1 MKIIN
6 FPFFSLSFHPRKHNK
21 SYSFLG
27 FLLTHQKKISFIL
40 SHTLFLILCIVV
52 PITQGFADSK
62 KQIIQPN
69 PDDGITIIVEK
80 GQTLSIISKTYL
92 DDPRKW
98 KELLKSNQ
106 IDNPNLIIPGMKLW
120 IPKSLGKKPLADL
133 QRFTGTTEVLK
144 ISQKQNDWAKAKNGE
159 GLYAK
164 DEVRTLKDSEAQF
177 VFLSGSR
184 FEITENSHV
193 IMERGKTDTEP
204 DELFLRQGR
213 IRSLI
218 PKSSGKN
225 QRMFLLKT
233 EAAESVVKGTDFL
246 TEVDGSGNTTL
257 SCYEGAVLVSAE
269 KVTVQVNAGFATY
282 VEKGKPPLKPFAVP
296 NPPIPEEK

>member
-1 MKIIN
+1 MKKIR
-6 FPFFSLSFHPRKHNK
+6 FPFFSTFLSSSKHNK

-27 FLLTHQKKISFIL
+27 YLLTHQKQISFNL
-40 SHTLFLILCIVV
+40 FHTLFLILCIVV
-52 PITQGFADSK
+52 PITHGFTDSK
-62 KQIIQPN
+62 KPIIQPN

-193 IMERGKTDTEP
+193 IMERGKSDTEP

-225 QRMFLLKT
+225 QKMFLLKT

>member
-1 MKIIN
+1 MKNIQ
-6 FPFFSLSFHPRKHNK
+6 FPFSGLFINPKKCNTG
-21 SYSFLG
+21 YSFLV
-27 FLLTHQKKISFIL
+27 FLFLSNCSKLSFIIHPLFILTFLFPL
-40 SHTLFLILCIVV
+40 SQT
-52 PITQGFADSK
+52 FAESK

-69 PDDGITIIVEK
+69 PDDGITIVVEK

-164 DEVRTLKDSEAQF
+164 DEVRTLKESEAQF

-193 IMERGKTDTEP
+193 IMERGKSDTEP
-204 DELFLRQGR
+204 DEIFLRQGR

-218 PKSSGKN
+218 PKSSAPN
-225 QRMFLLKT
+225 QKMFLLKT
-233 EAAESVVKGTDFL
+233 ESAESVVKGTDFL
-246 TEVDGSGNTTL
+246 TEVDANGNTTL
-257 SCYEGAVLVSAE
+257 SCYEGSVAVTAE
-269 KVTVQVNAGFATY
+269 KVTVLVNTGYATF
-282 VEKGKPPLKPFAVP
+282 VEKGKPPLKPFQVP
-296 NPPIPEEK
+296 NPPIPENK

>member
-1 MKIIN
+1 MN
-6 FPFFSLSFHPRKHNK
+6 FQIYLKTLTRFLTERWRVPSTFFVLNQIHTFHFKTC
-21 SYSFLG
+21 
-27 FLLTHQKKISFIL
+27 FLLIFSFQLTAIY
-40 SHTLFLILCIVV
+40 
-52 PITQGFADSK
+52 PESK
-62 KQIIQPN
+62 KNIQP
-69 PDDGITIIVEK
+69 PEGDGITIIVEK

-133 QRFTGTTEVLK
+133 QRFSGITEVLK
-144 ISQKQNDWAKAKNGE
+144 ISQKQNDWAKATNGE

-177 VFLSGSR
+177 LFLSGSR

-193 IMERGKTDTEP
+193 IMERGKTETDP

-218 PKSSGKN
+218 PKSKAPN
-225 QRMFLLKT
+225 QKMFLLKT
-233 EAAESVVKGTDFL
+233 ESAESVVKGTDFL

-257 SCYEGAVLVSAE
+257 SCYDGAVSVTAE

-282 VEKGKPPLKPFAVP
+282 VEKGKAPLKPFAVP
-296 NPPIPEEK
+296 NPPIPENK

>member
-1 MKIIN
+1 MMLLIR
-6 FPFFSLSFHPRKHNK
+6 FPFFLSYLNPKKCNS

-27 FLLTHQKKISFIL
+27 FLCTHQSFKKHLFSFSIFLISY
-40 SHTLFLILCIVV
+40 LFLISEIH
-52 PITQGFADSK
+52 TDSI
-62 KQIIQPN
+62 KQFVQPN
-69 PDDGITIIVEK
+69 PDDGITIVVEK

-120 IPKSLGKKPLADL
+120 IPKSLGKKPLADI

-144 ISQKQNDWAKAKNGE
+144 ISQKQNDWSRAKNGE
-159 GLYAK
+159 GLFAK
-164 DEVRTLKDSEAQF
+164 DEVRTLKESEAQF

-193 IMERGKTDTEP
+193 IMERGKSDTGS

-218 PKSSGKN
+218 PKSSSQSQK
-225 QRMFLLKT
+225 MFLLKT
-233 EAAESVVKGTDFL
+233 ESAVSEVKGTEFL
-246 TEVDGSGNTTL
+246 TEVDTSGNTTL
-257 SCYEGAVLVSAE
+257 SCFEGSVAVTAE

-282 VEKGKPPLKPFAVP
+282 VEKGKAPLKPFSIP
-296 NPPIPEEK
+296 NPPIPENK

>member
-1 MKIIN
+1 MKNIL
-6 FPFFSLSFHPRKHNK
+6 FPFFRFFISPKKCNAG
-21 SYSFLG
+21 YSFLD
-27 FLLTHQKKISFIL
+27 FVFFINLSKLSVIIHSLFIFSLFFPISE
-40 SHTLFLILCIVV
+40 T
-52 PITQGFADSK
+52 FADSK
-62 KQIIQPN
+62 KQTIQPN
-69 PDDGITIIVEK
+69 QEDGITIIVEK

-164 DEVRTLKDSEAQF
+164 DEVRTLKESEAQF
-177 VFLSGSR
+177 IFLSGSR

-193 IMERGKTDTEP
+193 IMERGKSETEP
-204 DELFLRQGR
+204 DEIFLRQGR

-218 PKSSGKN
+218 PKTSNPN
-225 QRMFLLKT
+225 QKMFLLKT
-233 EAAESVVKGTDFL
+233 ESAESVVKGTDFL
-246 TEVDGSGNTTL
+246 TEVDQNGNTTL
-257 SCYEGAVLVSAE
+257 SCYEGSVAVTAEKITVLVNS
-269 KVTVQVNAGFATY
+269 GYATF
-282 VEKGKPPLKPFAVP
+282 VEKGKPPLKPFPVP
-296 NPPIPEEK
+296 NPPIPENK

>member
-1 MKIIN
+1 MKRIH
-6 FPFFSLSFHPRKHNK
+6 FPFFRFFISPKKCNI
-21 SYSFLG
+21 SYSFLD
-27 FLLTHQKKISFIL
+27 F
-40 SHTLFLILCIVV
+40 LFLSNLSKLSVIIYYLFIFSLLF
-52 PITQGFADSK
+52 PISQTFADSK
-62 KQIIQPN
+62 KQTIQPN

-164 DEVRTLKDSEAQF
+164 DEVRTLKESEAQF

-193 IMERGKTDTEP
+193 IMERGKSETEP
-204 DELFLRQGR
+204 DEIFLRQGR

-218 PKSSGKN
+218 PKTSNPN
-225 QRMFLLKT
+225 QKMFLLKT
-233 EAAESVVKGTDFL
+233 ESADSVVKGTDFL
-246 TEVDGSGNTTL
+246 TEVDPNGNTTL
-257 SCYEGAVLVSAE
+257 SCYEGSVAVTAE
-269 KVTVQVNAGFATY
+269 KVTVLVNSGYATY
-282 VEKGKPPLKPFAVP
+282 VEKGKPPVKPFPVP
-296 NPPIPEEK
+296 DPPIPENK

>member
-1 MKIIN
+1 MYFTN
-6 FPFFSLSFHPRKHNK
+6 FPYFTFPLGPKKRTTSD
-21 SYSFLG
+21 SFLDFLCTTQTQNLSKIFL
-27 FLLTHQKKISFIL
+27 FLLISYF
-40 SHTLFLILCIVV
+40 FLPFSEVH
-52 PITQGFADSK
+52 AESK
-62 KQIIQPN
+62 KQIVQPS

-144 ISQKQNDWAKAKNGE
+144 ISKKQNDWANAKNGE

-193 IMERGKTDTEP
+193 IMERGKTDSEP
-204 DELFLRQGR
+204 DELFLRRGR

-218 PKSSGKN
+218 PKSSGPN
-225 QRMFLLKT
+225 QKMFLLKT
-233 EAAESVVKGTDFL
+233 ESAESVVKGTDFL

-257 SCYEGAVLVSAE
+257 SCYEGGVAVTAE
-269 KVTVQVNAGFATY
+269 KVTVLVNQGYATF
-282 VEKGKPPLKPFAVP
+282 VEKGKAPLKPFPVP
-296 NPPIPEEK
+296 NPPIPENK